1 MGNALEAVEK
11 WVKSHPYLKDIAALN
26 TVFEKMLENCDTLT
40 EVHDM
45 DSIKEQFISG
55 TPLFLTDIN
64 FGMENK
70 AGAVFYTICKN
81 NDKSLTAELPEEVQN
96 FFKAVKELSQDK
108 CSSIIKAVLEDDDKF
123 LNEMAENLGAAKEHL
138 EYFAWVSIRKALS
151 GIKADIEKFISDN
164 LWQKG
169 ICPVCGNDASTAF
182 FKHTKRGRQRFL
194 HCDHCGTEWVYKRIG
209 CPYCENID
217 QKKMSIKD
225 SDDEPDMRIDLCHKC
240 NSYLKTYIGED
251 NNSAG
256 KEGWASIHL
265 DILMKDTGFAA
276 KGSLVKP

>member
-1 MGNALEAVEK
+1 MENTLKAVEK

-26 TVFEKMLENCDTLT
+26 TAFGKMLENFN
-40 EVHDM
+40 VSADM
-45 DSIKEQFISG
+45 PDIKHIKEQFIQG
-55 TPLFLTDIN
+55 TPLLLTDLDLGID
-64 FGMENK
+64 NK
-70 AGAVFYTICKN
+70 AGAVFYEICK
-81 NDKSLTAELPEEVQN
+81 KGSESLIAELPEIMQN
-96 FFKAVKELSQDK
+96 VLKDLSKLSEDNCIK
-108 CSSIIKAVLEDDDKF
+108 IIKAVLEGNDTF
-123 LNEMAENLGAAKEHL
+123 LKEMAEKTGAAKEYL
-138 EYFAWVSIRKALS
+138 EYFAWVSIKKALS
-151 GIKADIEKFISDN
+151 GVKAEIEEFISEN
-164 LWQKG
+164 GWQKG
-169 ICPVCGNDASTAF
+169 ICPVCGNHASTAF

-209 CPYCENID
+209 CPYCDNLD

-225 SDDEPDMRIDLCHKC
+225 SEDEPDMRIDLCHNC

-265 DILMKDTGFAA
+265 DILMEDTGFTS

>member
-11 WVKSHPYLKDIAALN
+11 WVKSHPYLEDIAALN

-40 EVHDM
+40 EVHNM
-45 DSIKEQFISG
+45 DSIKEQFMSG
-55 TPLFLTDIN
+55 TPLFLTDID
-64 FGMENK
+64 FGIENK

-96 FFKAVKELSQDK
+96 FFEAVKELSQDK
-108 CSSIIKAVLEDDDKF
+108 CSSIIKAVIEDDDKF
-123 LNEMAENLGAAKEHL
+123 LNEMAENLGAAKEQL

-169 ICPVCGNDASTAF
+169 ICPVCGKMASTAF

>member
-1 MGNALEAVEK
+1 MENTLKAVEK
-11 WVKSHPYLKDIAALN
+11 WVKSHPYLKDIAALH
-26 TVFEKMLENCDTLT
+26 TAFEKMLENFNINAD
-40 EVHDM
+40 VPD
-45 DSIKEQFISG
+45 IQQVKEQFIQG
-55 TPLFLTDIN
+55 TPLLLTDLD

-70 AGAVFYTICKN
+70 AGAVFYKICKQDN
-81 NDKSLTAELPEEVQN
+81 ESLTAEFPEAIETAA
-96 FFKAVKELSQDK
+96 KT
-108 CSSIIKAVLEDDDKF
+108 
-123 LNEMAENLGAAKEHL
+123 GAAKEHL
-138 EYFAWVSIRKALS
+138 EYFAWISIKKALS
-151 GIKADIEKFISDN
+151 GIKAEIEQFISDN
-164 LWQKG
+164 NWQKG
-169 ICPVCGNDASTAF
+169 ICPVCGNEASTAF

-209 CPYCENID
+209 CPYCDNLD

-225 SDDEPDMRIDLCHKC
+225 SEDEPDMRIDLCHNC

-265 DILMKDTGFAA
+265 DILMEDTGFTS